1 MIDRQL
7 TDQAIDKLLSSG
19 DARLR
24 RCGGRIFRSRSGEPA
39 IEKCGILTRNV
50 INQIESESGEVLS
63 DELRSMLLSVKER
76 LRICEDNHRQLA
88 NEVNDI
94 ARHVLDLTI

>member
-7 TDQAIDKLLSSG
+7 TDQASDKLLSTG
-19 DARLR
+19 DARHR
-24 RCGGRIFRSRSGEPA
+24 RCGARILRSRSGEPA
-39 IEKCGILTRNV
+39 IERLGILTRNV
-50 INQIESESGEVLS
+50 INQIESESGEVLP

-76 LRICEDNHRQLA
+76 LRICEENHRQLA

-94 ARHVLDLTI
+94 ARDVLQLPI

>member
-7 TDQAIDKLLSSG
+7 TDQAVDKLLSSG

-24 RCGGRIFRSRSGEPA
+24 RCGGRIFRSLRGETA
-39 IEKCGILTRNV
+39 IEEHRNRTRTE
-50 INQIESESGEVLS
+50 IERLESHEVMS
-63 DELRSMLLSVKER
+63 DDLRSMLLSVKER
-76 LRICEDNHRQLA
+76 LRICEDSHRQLA

-94 ARHVLDLTI
+94 ARHVLQLAI